1 MWSKKD
7 NITLST
13 NGGRGVGEASVD
25 QGLWTYNIADES
37 WQLQQT
43 SIKPVR
49 LQGGA
54 YADAPQIQA
63 AYWVGFIKTAI
74 LRPPSPI
81 YTTGMIQF
89 NTTTGT
95 FTQFDA
101 PFTPVQ
107 RGALVCVPV
116 GEKGALV
123 FVGGEVPS
131 VQKGINATLT
141 PNHWNYAWV
150 YDIAG
155 SKWYNQTT
163 AGSVASRTGF
173 CAVVEQDLSTWS
185 YQIYVIG
192 GADYSSKKSLTD
204 LLSIYRSHLSKWF
217 QAGPLNK
224 PRMTLGVGGRLAW
237 ADDADAGY
245 YDMPAFV
252 YDAQSEVIR
261 TQFDRTQGTIN
272 SADDTSSNKGD
283 SPTNI
288 GAIVGGVV
296 GVVAG
301 GVAENAPVVMG
312 GEMPAEAPRREL
324 DARSNTRSELRA
336 NKRFAYGLDGD

>member
-1 MWSKKD
+1 MSLVDTEVPKLKDRAMWSKKD

-54 YADAPQIQA
+54 
-63 AYWVGFIKTAI
+63 
-74 LRPPSPI
+74 SI
-81 YTTGMIQF
+81 Y
-89 NTTTGT
+89 
-95 FTQFDA
+95 
-101 PFTPVQ
+101 
-107 RGALVCVPV
+107 
-116 GEKGALV
+116 
-123 FVGGEVPS
+123 
-131 VQKGINATLT
+131 
-141 PNHWNYAWV
+141 
-150 YDIAG
+150 
-155 SKWYNQTT
+155 
-163 AGSVASRTGF
+163 
-173 CAVVEQDLSTWS
+173 
-185 YQIYVIG
+185 
-192 GADYSSKKSLTD
+192 
-204 LLSIYRSHLSKWF
+204 LSIPSFKWF

-224 PRMTLGVGGRLAW
+224 PHMTLGVGGRLAW

-261 TQFDRTQGTIN
+261 TQFDAEMW
-272 SADDTSSNKGD
+272 S
-283 SPTNI
+283 
-288 GAIVGGVV
+288 
-296 GVVAG
+296 
-301 GVAENAPVVMG
+301 ENAPVVMG

-336 NKRFAYGLDGD
+336 NERFAYGLDGDRISDV

>member
-1 MWSKKD
+1 MSLVDTEVPKLKDRAMWSKKD

-54 YADAPQIQA
+54 YADAPQVQA

-74 LRPPSPI
+74 LRPPTPI

-204 LLSIYRSHLSKWF
+204 VLSTYSVPPATADDIKSSPYPSI
-217 QAGPLNK
+217 
-224 PRMTLGVGGRLAW
+224 W
-237 ADDADAGY
+237 ADTASKSL
-245 YDMPAFV
+245 FV
-252 YDAQSEVIR
+252 Q
-261 TQFDRTQGTIN
+261 RTQGTIN

-283 SPTNI
+283 SPTNL

-336 NKRFAYGLDGD
+336 NERFAYGLDGDRISGV